1 MENIIKRTMGSKAL
15 CKTGGS
21 TGESDLMDEV
31 GLIMKR
37 LEFLEE

>member
-1 MENIIKRTMGSKAL
+1 MENILKRTLGSKGTL
-15 CKTGGS
+15 GKTGGS

-37 LEFLEE
+37 LEYLE

>member
-1 MENIIKRTMGSKAL
+1 MENILKRNLGSKSL
-15 CKTGGS
+15 GKTGGS

-37 LEFLEE
+37 IEYLEQ